1 MATSGSKSVTVT
13 AHDTLKFS
21 WSQSSQSITNNTTTI
36 SWKLQLITDAYG
48 RISST
53 ASKSWS
59 VTVNGKKYSGTNTVG
74 IGNSSTKTLASGTT
88 TIAHNSDGTKTFS
101 YSFSQQFAITF
112 SGTHIGTKSGSGT
125 GTLNT
130 IPRASSFGTITGNT
144 IGSGITI
151 NINRNSTSFTHTLW
165 YSFGSLTWQGIG
177 SSIGTSAT
185 FTPPL
190 SICSQVPSSTSGTMT
205 LILRTYNGTTQIGS
219 DVYKTITVYVP
230 SSVVP
235 SISRVTISEAN
246 TSVVPSSWGVYVQN
260 KTKLKFVTSAT
271 AGTGSSIASVTVSI
285 NGKSYSG
292 TTATTNIITASGNL
306 TATITAKDLRGRSA
320 STTKTVTIQA
330 YSNPYISNFT
340 IIRCDSSG
348 KASEAGSYAKVTF
361 VGGRSSVSSKNT
373 GSYSFQYKKSTA
385 SSYTTYNFSVTSST
399 INTSVILSGIDT
411 NYSYSFIGIVK
422 DYFTSIKTAAKTL
435 SSAFVTVD
443 YLNGGH
449 GIAFGKVAET
459 SNLLEVE
466 FPAKFNNSLITKGI
480 LCPISGM
487 RVHSAGGT
495 AGTAGYVKIATIN
508 ITGAYANQPIEM
520 TIAQRGKWNP
530 AKLTIFYNSANST
543 DPTLASFAYTSYQT
557 YSIYI
562 VKSATSTWDLYVQ
575 KTEGYDSI
583 AILNFEIG
591 SYAGAR
597 INLTWKDEQASS
609 VPTGY
614 TQASNA
620 LYGNVLP
627 LTGGTLTGLLK
638 ANSGI
643 VIPNEGSTAEPNNR
657 IMGITTSGAYHHLL
671 SISSNNNCAVN
682 YGSYKDGIGTLN
694 LYTSDIVNIITKD
707 NGSMYIS
714 GRSMGFKDAYTG
726 SFFIACTWK
735 DSAVHDIVSRATD
748 GLASYIGPG
757 SLSGYNTVTS
767 LRGNTVRVYAHS
779 GAVYLGSSGS
789 TAITSDRNLKKDIYD
804 LDEKYVTF
812 FMLLRSI
819 TYKYD
824 NPENKG
830 HRDHIGFIAQEVEE
844 ALLKAGLTTEEF
856 AGLVIEKNV
865 TLNPNHDSSLSEEE
879 NKANEIHYDKL
890 YSLRYEEFI
899 ALNTYMIQKQQKE
912 IDDLKSENTALRKE
926 LDELKELVNKLAK
939 SA

>member
-13 AHDTLKFS
+13 ANDTLKFS

-74 IGNSSTKTLASGTT
+74 ISNSSTKTLASGTT

-112 SGTHIGTKSGSGT
+112 SGTYIGTKSGSGT

-235 SISRVTISEAN
+235 SISGVTISEAN

-292 TTATTNIITASGNL
+292 TTATTDIITASGNL

-348 KASEAGSYAKVTF
+348 NASEAGSYAKVTF

-399 INTSVILSGIDT
+399 INTSVILSDIDT
-411 NYSYSFIGIVK
+411 NYSYSFIGIAK

-435 SSAFVTVD
+435 SNAFVTVD

-459 SNLLEVE
+459 SNLFDVN
-466 FPAKFNNSLITKGI
+466 FKSRFRN
-480 LCPISGM
+480 ISYLDYGFIS
-487 RVHSAGGT
+487 H
-495 AGTAGYVKIATIN
+495 
-508 ITGAYANQPIEM
+508 YANAGSGSDGYIKFCSIQITSTYQNSPIE
-520 TIAQRGKWNP
+520 IKCYRRGD
-530 AKLTIFYNSANST
+530 ARSVILTLRFTNSDTT
-543 DPTLASFAYTSYQT
+543 DPTVSRFDYRGASCSA
-557 YSIYI
+557 YI
-562 VKSATSTWDLYVQ
+562 VKTATSTWDLYM
-575 KTEGYDSI
+575 KKLESYDSMSFSI
-583 AILNFEIG
+583 SYNFHHMSGVNIQWTNE
-591 SYAGAR
+591 Y
-597 INLTWKDEQASS
+597 ASS

-614 TQASNA
+614 ITVTNA
-620 LYGNVLP
+620 GYLP
-627 LTGGTLTGLLK
+627 LSGGTLTGNLYTK
-638 ANSGI
+638 GI
-643 VIPNEGSTAEPNNR
+643 ILPNEGSTSEPANR
-657 IMGITTSGAYHHLL
+657 LMGTTTSGTLYHLVSL
-671 SISSNNNCAVN
+671 SSGDNCLFGYGTYLAESGSSNYYGNLIYLRAKSNIMIDGVSATVLGTTTSYSPN
-682 YGSYKDGIGTLN
+682 VYLGVAGHVGLKSAALGSYWAE
-694 LYTSDIVNIITKD
+694 SSAHEAITR
-707 NGSMYIS
+707 Y
-714 GRSMGFKDAYTG
+714 
-726 SFFIACTWK
+726 
-735 DSAVHDIVSRATD
+735 TD
-748 GLASYIGPG
+748 GLMLGVGCAGSNSYA
-757 SLSGYNTVTS
+757 TS
-767 LRGNTVRVYAHS
+767 VNIRSMSCDFRGTTKW
-779 GAVYLGSSGS
+779 SS
-789 TAITSDRNLKKDIYD
+789 DKNLKKDIVPFNDAMEGFYD
-804 LDEKYVTF
+804 KLKPV
-812 FMLLRSI
+812 S
-819 TYKYD
+819 YKYILG
-824 NPENKG
+824 NSGRP
-830 HRDHIGFIAQEVEE
+830 HSGFIAQEVEQ
-844 ALLKAGLTTEEF
+844 ALIDVGLTTSDF
-856 AGLVIEKNV
+856 AGITIDEIKHRETEEDENGNV
-865 TLNPNHDSSLSEEE
+865 KDIYNSEY
-879 NKANEIHYDKL
+879 NYLLDNGISKKYDLAYNE
-890 YSLRYEEFI
+890 FV
-899 ALNTYMIQKQQKE
+899 ALNTWQIQKLKTKVN
-912 IDDLKSENTALRKE
+912 DL
-926 LDELKELVNKLAK
+926 ELKYNDLLEKYNKLTENDN
-939 SA
+939 

>member
-13 AHDTLKFS
+13 ANDTLKFS

-74 IGNSSTKTLASGTT
+74 ISNSSTKTLASGTT

-112 SGTHIGTKSGSGT
+112 SGTYIGTKSGSGT

-235 SISRVTISEAN
+235 SISGVTISEAN

-292 TTATTNIITASGNL
+292 TTATTDIITASGNL

-348 KASEAGSYAKVTF
+348 NASEAGSYAKVTF

-399 INTSVILSGIDT
+399 INTSVILSDIDT
-411 NYSYSFIGIVK
+411 NYSYSFIGISK

-459 SNLLEVE
+459 SNLFDVN
-466 FPAKFNNSLITKGI
+466 FNVLLRKGFEKYGTNTISTTTNDTTGNWGQYGFSYHFYTETGQLI
-480 LCPISGM
+480 
-487 RVHSAGGT
+487 
-495 AGTAGYVKIATIN
+495 
-508 ITGAYANQPIEM
+508 NQPS
-520 TIAQRGKWNP
+520 QW
-530 AKLTIFYNSANST
+530 
-543 DPTLASFAYTSYQT
+543 
-557 YSIYI
+557 
-562 VKSATSTWDLYVQ
+562 
-575 KTEGYDSI
+575 GYL
-583 AILNFEIG
+583 LNIGTGSEIHQ
-591 SYAGAR
+591 
-597 INLTWKDEQASS
+597 LWF
-609 VPTGY
+609 
-614 TQASNA
+614 TQASGS
-620 LYGNVLP
+620 LYHRGGNGSGWSGTWCKILDSSNYSSYALP
-627 LTGGTLTGLLK
+627 LTGGNVSGTANVSGVSAFNWVRFNNSWVGFYGSHANAINGTSRLGWIGHNATTHLNITNEAGGNIILKSTGAQIDLTCKSCTVTLDY
-638 ANSGI
+638 SD
-643 VIPNEGSTAEPNNR
+643 GSTYNGYFIPA
-657 IMGITTSGAYHHLL
+657 TTAKTTLGTTNYRWYGLYSTQACNT
-671 SISSNNNCAVN
+671 SSDERLK
-682 YGSYKDGIGTLN
+682 S
-694 LYTSDIVNIITKD
+694 NIIPMNSELATFLSG
-707 NGSMYIS
+707 NGSNMFSNIFS
-714 GRSMGFKDAYTG
+714 LLNPVAFSLNIEDGTEHEGRMHF
-726 SFFIACTWK
+726 
-735 DSAVHDIVSRATD
+735 
-748 GLASYIGPG
+748 
-757 SLSGYNTVTS
+757 
-767 LRGNTVRVYAHS
+767 
-779 GAVYLGSSGS
+779 
-789 TAITSDRNLKKDIYD
+789 
-804 LDEKYVTF
+804 
-812 FMLLRSI
+812 
-819 TYKYD
+819 
-824 NPENKG
+824 
-830 HRDHIGFIAQEVEE
+830 GFIAQEVEK
-844 ALLKAGLTTEEF
+844 AL
-856 AGLVIEKNV
+856 
-865 TLNPNHDSSLSEEE
+865 EE
-879 NKANEIHYDKL
+879 NGLDEKATSFVTHSFWTDEETGEEKDE

-899 ALNTYMIQKQQKE
+899 ALNTHMIQKQQKE
-912 IDDLKSENTALRKE
+912 IDTLKSENTALRKE

>member
-190 SICSQVPSSTSGTMT
+190 SICSQVPSSTSGAMT

-230 SSVVP
+230 SSVAP
-235 SISRVTISEAN
+235 NISGVTISEAN

-292 TTATTNIITASGNL
+292 TTATTDIITASGNL

-411 NYSYSFIGIVK
+411 NYSYSFIGISK

-459 SNLLEVE
+459 TNLFDVNFNVLLRKGFKKYGDDTITTTTNDTTSNWG
-466 FPAKFNNSLITKGI
+466 AFNNSIHFYTK
-480 LCPISGM
+480 
-487 RVHSAGGT
+487 
-495 AGTAGYVKIATIN
+495 
-508 ITGAYANQPIEM
+508 TGQLLNQPSQYGYLLNI
-520 TIAQRGKWNP
+520 G
-530 AKLTIFYNSANST
+530 
-543 DPTLASFAYTSYQT
+543 
-557 YSIYI
+557 
-562 VKSATSTWDLYVQ
+562 
-575 KTEGYDSI
+575 EGSEVHQI
-583 AILNFEIG
+583 
-591 SYAGAR
+591 
-597 INLTWKDEQASS
+597 WM
-609 VPTGY
+609 
-614 TQASNA
+614 TQAS
-620 LYGNVLP
+620 GNMAHRGGNGSGWNGSWRTILDSSNYSSYALP
-627 LTGGTLTGLLK
+627 LTGGNVSGTANVSGVSAFNWVRFNNSWVGFYGSHANAINGTSRLGWIGHNATTHLNITNEAGGNIILKSTGAQIDLTCKSCTVTLDY
-638 ANSGI
+638 SD
-643 VIPNEGSTAEPNNR
+643 GSTYNGYFIPATTAKTTL
-657 IMGITTSGAYHHLL
+657 GTTSYRWYGLYSNQACNT
-671 SISSNNNCAVN
+671 SSDARLK
-682 YGSYKDGIGTLN
+682 S
-694 LYTSDIVNIITKD
+694 NIIPM
-707 NGSMYIS
+707 NSEL
-714 GRSMGFKDAYTG
+714 
-726 SFFIACTWK
+726 
-735 DSAVHDIVSRATD
+735 ATF
-748 GLASYIGPG
+748 
-757 SLSGYNTVTS
+757 LSGNNSNIFENIFFLLNPVAFS
-767 LRGNTVRVYAHS
+767 LNIED
-779 GAVYLGSSGS
+779 S
-789 TAITSDRNLKKDIYD
+789 TEHEGRMH
-804 LDEKYVTF
+804 F
-812 FMLLRSI
+812 
-819 TYKYD
+819 
-824 NPENKG
+824 
-830 HRDHIGFIAQEVEE
+830 GFIAQEVEK
-844 ALLKAGLTTEEF
+844 AL
-856 AGLVIEKNV
+856 
-865 TLNPNHDSSLSEEE
+865 EE
-879 NKANEIHYDKL
+879 NGLDEKATSFVTHSFWTDEETGEEKDE

-899 ALNTYMIQKQQKE
+899 ALNTHMIQKQQKE
-912 IDDLKSENTALRKE
+912 IDTLKSENTALRKE

>member
-235 SISRVTISEAN
+235 NISGVTISEAN

-271 AGTGSSIASVTVSI
+271 AGTGSSIASVTVNI

-292 TTATTNIITASGNL
+292 TTATTDIITTSGNL

-348 KASEAGSYAKVTF
+348 NASEAGSYAKVTF

-399 INTSVILSGIDT
+399 INTSVILSDIDT
-411 NYSYSFIGIVK
+411 NYSYSFIGISK

-459 SNLLEVE
+459 SNLFDVN
-466 FPAKFNNSLITKGI
+466 FNVLLRKGFEKYGTNTISTTTNDTTGNWGQYGFSYHFYTAPGQLIDQPSQWGYLLNI
-480 LCPISGM
+480 
-487 RVHSAGGT
+487 GT
-495 AGTAGYVKIATIN
+495 GT
-508 ITGAYANQPIEM
+508 
-520 TIAQRGKWNP
+520 
-530 AKLTIFYNSANST
+530 
-543 DPTLASFAYTSYQT
+543 
-557 YSIYI
+557 
-562 VKSATSTWDLYVQ
+562 
-575 KTEGYDSI
+575 
-583 AILNFEIG
+583 EIHQ
-591 SYAGAR
+591 
-597 INLTWKDEQASS
+597 LWL
-609 VPTGY
+609 
-614 TQASNA
+614 TQASGD
-620 LYGNVLP
+620 LHHRGGNGSGWSGTWRKILDSSNYSSYALP
-627 LTGGTLTGLLK
+627 LTGGNVSGTANVSGVSAFNWVRFNNSWVGFYGSHANAINGTSRLGWIGHNDTTHLNITNEAGGNIILKSTGAQIDLTCKSCTVTLDY
-638 ANSGI
+638 SD
-643 VIPNEGSTAEPNNR
+643 GSTYNGYFIPATTAKTTL
-657 IMGITTSGAYHHLL
+657 GTTSYRWYGLY
-671 SISSNNNCAVN
+671 SSQACN
-682 YGSYKDGIGTLN
+682 
-694 LYTSDIVNIITKD
+694 TSSDARLKSNIIPM
-707 NGSMYIS
+707 NSEL
-714 GRSMGFKDAYTG
+714 
-726 SFFIACTWK
+726 
-735 DSAVHDIVSRATD
+735 ATF
-748 GLASYIGPG
+748 
-757 SLSGYNTVTS
+757 LSGNNSNIFENIFFLLNPVAFS
-767 LRGNTVRVYAHS
+767 LNIED
-779 GAVYLGSSGS
+779 S
-789 TAITSDRNLKKDIYD
+789 TEHEGRMH
-804 LDEKYVTF
+804 F
-812 FMLLRSI
+812 
-819 TYKYD
+819 
-824 NPENKG
+824 
-830 HRDHIGFIAQEVEE
+830 GFIAQEVEK
-844 ALLKAGLTTEEF
+844 ALEDNGLDEKATSFVTHSFWTDEET
-856 AGLVIEKNV
+856 GEEK
-865 TLNPNHDSSLSEEE
+865 DE
-879 NKANEIHYDKL
+879 
-890 YSLRYEEFI
+890 YSLRYTEFI
-899 ALNTYMIQKQQKE
+899 ALNTHMIQKQQKE
-912 IDDLKSENTALRKE
+912 IDTLKSENTALRKE